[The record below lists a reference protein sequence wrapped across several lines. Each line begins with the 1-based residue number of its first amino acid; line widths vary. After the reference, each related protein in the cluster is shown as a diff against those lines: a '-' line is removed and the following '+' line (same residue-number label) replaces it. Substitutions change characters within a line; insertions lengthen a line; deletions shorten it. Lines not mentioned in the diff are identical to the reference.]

1 MLAYYHHTAASP
13 PSSFYSD
20 SGPQASRYKILSLEN
35 KKEKEHKQA
44 KRMEIKWKRKKIPFL
59 LFLMNKERGRAQ
71 NTLPD
76 KRWNK
81 ISSLTHLLRNPPQTL
96 IFWSQTPRRSQGSVL
111 WLGGVA
117 VSDREGGRVSVIC
130 CKLYLVVSDQDIK
143 GDFTVKIC
151 SIVEKLSP
159 EKYGTSIRCSG
170 FFVRH
175 ALIVVITNA
184 SNLHGYTVRS
194 LYKAIQTSGDQEAVV
209 RVAVWCIG
217 EYGNR
222 ISDSIDAIKVAIMR
236 HTSSDLTPRAMCLM
250 PLLKLSSCFPSCSQ
264 FLIEKGY
271 SKVTLVLCCRHLL
284 VVAIVFSGRRH
295 CPSIYRTATGRRA
308 PLYFRLCIFD
318 PPSTPLSCAPEDAVF
333 TTLPPLG
340 FLHHQRRRI
349 CTAIP
354 IRIFRLLVTAATIAF
369 GMLSTS
375 EEESFLVCLLG
386 FGNSTYQDDLTRL
399 VHRIGFR

>member
-20 SGPQASRYKILSLEN
+20 SV
-35 KKEKEHKQA
+35 
-44 KRMEIKWKRKKIPFL
+44 
-59 LFLMNKERGRAQ
+59 
-71 NTLPD
+71 
-76 KRWNK
+76 
-81 ISSLTHLLRNPPQTL
+81 SSLTHLLRNPPQTL

-151 SIVEKLSP
+151 SIVEK
-159 EKYGTSIRCSG
+159 CSG

-209 RVAVWCIG
+209 RVVVWCIG

-250 PLLKLSSCFPSCSQ
+250 PLLKLSSCFPSCS
-264 FLIEKGY
+264 
-271 SKVTLVLCCRHLL
+271 H
-284 VVAIVFSGRRH
+284 GRRVGSV
-295 CPSIYRTATGRRA
+295 P
-308 PLYFRLCIFD
+308 
-318 PPSTPLSCAPEDAVF
+318 
-333 TTLPPLG
+333 
-340 FLHHQRRRI
+340 
-349 CTAIP
+349 
-354 IRIFRLLVTAATIAF
+354 AF
-369 GMLSTS
+369 VSTS
-375 EEESFLVCLLG
+375 Q
-386 FGNSTYQDDLTRL
+386 GNTLNRWCCSS
-399 VHRIGFR
+399 